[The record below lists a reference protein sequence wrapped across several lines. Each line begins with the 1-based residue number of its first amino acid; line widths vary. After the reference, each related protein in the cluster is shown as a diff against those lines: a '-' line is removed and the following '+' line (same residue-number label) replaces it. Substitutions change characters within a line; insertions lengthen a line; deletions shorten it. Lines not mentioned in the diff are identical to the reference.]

1 MGLQIVKFTA
11 DVTIKQLLRKTLTF
25 YRGVIPSCANL
36 TPHEDRTLSRVQ
48 QWFLNFSLPRKL
60 GGTLF
65 RLKTFHVS
73 EPAKGSRTP
82 HWESTP
88 PGEARPP
95 SVKNR

>member
-48 QWFLNFSLPRKL
+48 QWFLNFSLPR
-60 GGTLF
+60 F
-65 RLKTFHVS
+65 LKQLSWAFVS
-73 EPAKGSRTP
+73 SPLTVNK
-82 HWESTP
+82 
-88 PGEARPP
+88 
-95 SVKNR
+95 